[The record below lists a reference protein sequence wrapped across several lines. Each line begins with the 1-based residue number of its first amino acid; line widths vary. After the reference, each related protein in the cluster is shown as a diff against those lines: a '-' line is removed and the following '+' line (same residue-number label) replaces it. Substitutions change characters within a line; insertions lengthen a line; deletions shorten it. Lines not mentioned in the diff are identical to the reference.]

1 MVLQYNRILK
11 NGIKNLV
18 LWDRLEM
25 CRNKSFCG
33 LNLALCS
40 SDGERDQEDGQE
52 DGGTGGGG
60 GGWRTGKCA
69 E

>member
-1 MVLQYNRILK
+1 MASKTLYCGIDWKCV
-11 NGIKNLV
+11 GIKL
-18 LWDRLEM
+18 
-25 CRNKSFCG
+25 FCG

-60 GGWRTGKCA
+60 EGWRSGKCV